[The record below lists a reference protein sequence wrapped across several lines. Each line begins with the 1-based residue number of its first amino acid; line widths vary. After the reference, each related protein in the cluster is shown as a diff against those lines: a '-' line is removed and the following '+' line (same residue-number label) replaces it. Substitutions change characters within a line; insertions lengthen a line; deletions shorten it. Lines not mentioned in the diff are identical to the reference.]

1 MEYKDHTNRSQSR
14 TGSHVSHEQETRNLR
29 LEIDHL
35 RKKLHRRV
43 HVKGDRMPPSS
54 LGFDLEEDCSYRSR
68 LRTPPSEFFT
78 ASSCLDKV
86 ERHSRRRSKSSS
98 PRNIGNYAMSRA
110 LHQISKSPFMH
121 RIDRAK
127 LPHRFAQPTFT
138 IYNGMTEL
146 HCRVHVKGD
155 RMPPSSLGSDL
166 EEDCSYRLR
175 LRTPPSEFF
184 TASSCLDK
192 VERHNR
198 RRSKSSSP
206 RNIGNDAMSRA
217 LHQISK
223 SPFMCRIDRAK
234 LPHRFAQ
241 PTFTIYNGMTDPIEH
256 VSHLNQRMVIHFR
269 NEALMCKV
277 FSSSLGLVVV

>member
-1 MEYKDHTNRSQSR
+1 
-14 TGSHVSHEQETRNLR
+14 
-29 LEIDHL
+29 
-35 RKKLHRRV
+35 
-43 HVKGDRMPPSS
+43 MPPSS
-54 LGFDLEEDCSYRSR
+54 LGSDLEEDYSYRPR

-98 PRNIGNYAMSRA
+98 PRNIGNDVMSRA

-127 LPHRFAQPTFT
+127 LPHRFVQPTFT

-146 HCRVHVKGD
+146 HRRVHVKGD
-155 RMPPSSLGSDL
+155 RMPQSSLGSDL
-166 EEDCSYRLR
+166 EEDCSYKLR
-175 LRTPPSEFF
+175 LRNPLSEFF

-192 VERHNR
+192 VERHSR
-198 RRSKSSSP
+198 RRSKSSSS

-223 SPFMCRIDRAK
+223 
-234 LPHRFAQ
+234 
-241 PTFTIYNGMTDPIEH
+241 
-256 VSHLNQRMVIHFR
+256 
-269 NEALMCKV
+269 
-277 FSSSLGLVVV
+277 